1 MHRSLDTISED
12 DETVR
17 TSSTEPTEYTDLP
30 EVTPTARTFDAD
42 TIRRQN
48 QANQALKEKIELE
61 QQIAHLQKQLR
72 DKDKTSAATASNRR
86 EAERTPQRPVPTFPP
101 DPPFSP
107 HGLTPRVPRPQDVAY
122 QEALKR
128 EKHQEVDQTID
139 EMENFKSE
147 AGIFKM
153 FSKLRCLHRHLP
165 TTTTPMSPRR
175 PTSLA
180 KTMSGK
186 RGIASFAPT

>member
-30 EVTPTARTFDAD
+30 EKVTPTARSFDAD
-42 TIRRQN
+42 TIRRKN

-61 QQIAHLQKQLR
+61 QEIVRLQKQLR
-72 DKDKTSAATASNRR
+72 AKEKTSAAPDYTRR
-86 EAERTPQRPVPTFPP
+86 EAERTPQRPTPTFPV
-101 DPPFSP
+101 DTPFSP

-128 EKHQEVDQTID
+128 DKRQEVDQTID
-139 EMENFKSE
+139 EMETFKSE
-147 AGIFKM
+147 AGI
-153 FSKLRCLHRHLP
+153 LYLNTILCINDYLQC
-165 TTTTPMSPRR
+165 T
-175 PTSLA
+175 
-180 KTMSGK
+180 
-186 RGIASFAPT
+186 